1 MPPQVLQATP
11 SGFLV
16 QLDDGSQHEFP
27 EDIVL
32 KSGLLQPGG
41 YGPREQS
48 PVGTLGAPVA
58 PPQAPPVQPSL
69 PNVQQPM
76 GGPSSTFGAAAPPP
90 QPVLPPGVGSMGHSN
105 SVSTRQPVWMDRGAP
120 PPTTGFDQS
129 LADQRAADAATQQTI
144 AQQGTALR
152 QKQAAQ
158 SDVDIYDAKGEAI
171 KAQRT
176 ADDAAHMQAIHDA
189 GEEAKAAFR
198 AKLDAQVAAV
208 PKEDPRHYFSSQG
221 AFDNVAS
228 AIGMFAGSMLGVYS
242 GSGKNQFAEGID
254 RLVQRDIEAQRTN
267 IENEWKKVG
276 YSKEQMADMRVS
288 LLENEQFVAGQQA
301 KMYTALSANLLAGRE
316 QFSSEVKRGEME
328 QAAAVLAQKGAE
340 AHQAAVMGADKT
352 ITNKVQLQ
360 HDDWFKRQ
368 QLGEMAASRHSQ
380 ETIAGMHAGSGKP
393 DPAQHAPVLATL
405 PDGTDVHGNP
415 KYEDVYIH
423 PKFAVDMD
431 AGQIS
436 ALKDDFA
443 AYRKATG
450 AMTAY
455 RERIQQLGRHYQ
467 GIGADNRWSPQD
479 IHAAIVARDDLAYTL
494 TNQVAKSTF
503 TDEVVKAEKNMI
515 GEPIGW
521 TGPNPL
527 QGQNVLLEN
536 MFKKAGADLA
546 GRGAVVVKH
555 NPVRDPG
562 TAGPRP
568 DGKGPVR
575 PASTE
580 DVQTFEPFDALATW
594 NVAAP
599 TDGTADPDPKQLVS
613 QVQKLGSAVITSND
627 PDTVLS
633 AAQGLV
639 DTADAPLQSG
649 RAMVQQMFQG
659 ARIGSA
665 PDGKGGTKLSV
676 AYAQP
681 GDLESGIDP
690 VRGGARTPEEGL
702 QLIKTKIARMANMT
716 DDPEKKAALVKV
728 GKELQRVHSGIGK
741 EKPFVPAGGRFPV
754 APVNSDLGGS
764 D

>member
-144 AQQGTALR
+144 AQQGAALR
-152 QKQAAQ
+152 QTQAAQ
-158 SDVDIYDAKGEAI
+158 SDVDIYDAKSEAI

-176 ADDAAHMQAIHDA
+176 ADDAAHMQAIHDT

-328 QAAAVLAQKGAE
+328 QGAALLAQKGAE
-340 AHQAAVMGADKT
+340 AHQAAVMGFDKT
-352 ITNKVQLQ
+352 VTNKVQLE
-360 HDDWFKRQ
+360 HDDWYKRR
-368 QLGEMAASRHSQ
+368 QLGEMAASRASN
-380 ETIAGMHAGSGKP
+380 ERIAGMRAGGGEKAA
-393 DPAQHAPVLATL
+393 PAVTPLAAL
-405 PDGTDVHGNP
+405 PDGST
-415 KYEDVYIH
+415 VYID
-423 PKFAVDMD
+423 PAFRADMTNEAVGKLREDFSRHAQSLD
-431 AGQIS
+431 AMQ
-436 ALKDDFA
+436 
-443 AYRKATG
+443 AYRSQ
-450 AMTAY
+450 
-455 RERIQQLGRHYQ
+455 IQELGRHYG
-467 GIGADNRWSPQD
+467 GIGADNRWSEPARN
-479 IHAAIVARDDLAYTL
+479 AAKQAQQALVNTLAYQWSGT
-494 TNQVAKSTF
+494 QYSEDFAKRVQSL
-503 TDEVVKAEKNMI
+503 VGA
-515 GEPIGW
+515 PIDW

-527 QGQNVLLEN
+527 AAQNTIIEGMLAKVDR
-536 MFKKAGADLA
+536 DLA
-546 GRGAVVVKH
+546 GRGAVTVKH
-555 NPVRDPG
+555 TPVQDPG
-562 TAGPRP
+562 VAGPRP
-568 DGKGPVR
+568 DGSPVA
-575 PASTE
+575 PASTR
-580 DVQTFEPFDALATW
+580 DVQTFERFNPVSKLGRT
-594 NVAAP
+594 AP
-599 TDGTADPDPKQLVS
+599 SDGTVNPDPKELPV
-613 QVQKLGSAVITSND
+613 QVQHLGSTLLTSDD
-627 PDTVLS
+627 PTEVLS

-639 DTADAPLQSG
+639 DTAKSPLASS
-649 RAMVQQMFQG
+649 RMLVQQAFQG

-665 PDGKGGTKLSV
+665 PDGKGGTKRSV
-676 AYAQP
+676 TYAAP
-681 GDLESGIDP
+681 GDPEAGIDP
-690 VRGGARTPEEGL
+690 TRGGYLTAADSL
-702 QLIKTKIARMANMT
+702 QLMRVNVARAANLATDPKTKK
-716 DDPEKKAALVKV
+716 ELVRV
-728 GKELQRVHSGIGK
+728 GKELGDALSGKGGTKELPLPSAPGSYEYLHS
-741 EKPFVPAGGRFPV
+741 V
-754 APVNSDLGGS
+754 D
-764 D
+764 